1 MDCTLTNNAFTI
13 DLGRFQVDTCQSVDG
28 LTIGQDTI
36 EIRQVTASGEL
47 VICKQ
52 PGARQAGEVTITRG
66 LNGNTAFT
74 DWVNETLQR
83 HSPSTARQNVTI
95 TLIDSMK
102 QPVRR
107 YQLINAW
114 ATSWQGP
121 SLQAGDSTAATET
134 ITLTY
139 EDCTVE

>member
-1 MDCTLTNNAFTI
+1 MECTLTNNAFTI
-13 DLGRFQVDTCQSVDG
+13 DLGNFQVDTCQAVDG
-28 LTIGQDTI
+28 LTIGQETI

-47 VICKQ
+47 VVCKQ
-52 PGARQAGEVTITRG
+52 PGARRTGEVTITRG
-66 LNGNTAFT
+66 LNGNTRFT
-74 DWVNETLQR
+74 DWVKETLQN

-107 YQLINAW
+107 YELINAW
-114 ATSWQGP
+114 ATSWKGP
-121 SLQAGDSTAATET
+121 SLAAGNGDAATET

-139 EDCTVE
+139 EDCNVV